1 MRGGSLQP
9 LSPNRKSCVNLLCQ
23 FASRWLAVE
32 RYQSID
38 DTMVQLFVPQTCGV
52 MTFQSPVIAVST
64 ITLEGDAKWGAT
76 SEFRLLCQE
85 ILSHYET
92 GDRAESAQPA
102 SGSSTGLA
110 QAVIDSGP
118 IPDQLAAPADRTYTV
133 RRAATAAKPAV
144 ALIQFSI

>member
-1 MRGGSLQP
+1 VTCNICVTPFHGQVRAPKLRLHCAQLTDDAPTVEGILPESLSFVRGGSLQP

-76 SEFRLLCQE
+76 SEFRLLCR
-85 ILSHYET
+85 SH
-92 GDRAESAQPA
+92 
-102 SGSSTGLA
+102 
-110 QAVIDSGP
+110 
-118 IPDQLAAPADRTYTV
+118 
-133 RRAATAAKPAV
+133 
-144 ALIQFSI
+144 